1 MDSEFKLK
9 EARTF
14 ANERLREFV
23 AENNKTCI
31 CGRDEVY
38 MLEMVKRALDMPYH
52 WSIRRLEA
60 RWYID
65 MYRNKLDMNPLLL
78 EFAAL
83 DFNMLQANH
92 QEELKL
98 ISR

>member
-9 EARTF
+9 ETRIY
-14 ANERLREFV
+14 ANKRLSEFV
-23 AENNKTCI
+23 AESSKTI
-31 CGRDEVY
+31 CREDETY
-38 MLEMVKRALDMPYH
+38 ILEMVKRALETPYH

-60 RWYID
+60 RWYINV
-65 MYRNKLDMNPLLL
+65 YEKKHEMNPLLL
-78 EFAAL
+78 EFAAI